1 MKRILLAHQTDF
13 AGWRAAARDALIASL
28 PPDALD
34 WRVEGDNDAPDLF
47 AAEAPASLAPP
58 PAAAPRVPRAFIGL
72 AETVI
77 LHRDPGRFALLYRL
91 LWAIQRQPRWLEDAS
106 HPDVHLDDQVAKAIR
121 RDIHKM
127 HAFVRFR
134 EVAGPD
140 GVPHF
145 IAWFEPDNFILE
157 AAAPFF
163 VRRFT
168 GMRWTILTPDRT
180 ASWDGAHLAF
190 AAGATREQAPTSD
203 RVETLWRAYY
213 ANIFNPARLK
223 LAAMTREMPR
233 RYWKNLPEADLIAPL
248 ARQAAARKDAMVAAA
263 PTAPPAFAA
272 AEARRRLLQAPAP
285 PGDHPRSLAEARE
298 AARGCRRCPLWES
311 ATQTVFGKGPEE
323 ARLML
328 VGEQPGDREDL
339 AGTPFVGPA
348 GQMLDRALEAAGIP
362 RRAVYVT
369 NAVKHF
375 KFEPRGKRRLHKTPE
390 APEIAACRGWLEI
403 ERALVRP
410 RLTVAL
416 GASAAQALLGR
427 RVTIGRERGR
437 PAALPD
443 GAALWI
449 TVHPAYLLRLPDEAA
464 RSRDYARFVEDLGGA
479 WTWLSA
485 SAGPWSADHALND

>member
-1 MKRILLAHQTDF
+1 LRRILLAHATDF
-13 AGWRAAARDALIASL
+13 LGWRQAAREALGARL

-34 WRVEGDNDAPDLF
+34 WRVEGEGETLDLF
-47 AAEAPASLAPP
+47 AEEPAKP
-58 PAAAPRVPRAFIGL
+58 PAAPDGVPPRVPRAFIGL

-91 LWAIQRQPRWLEDAS
+91 LWGIQAQPKLLEDAS
-106 HPDVHLDDQVAKAIR
+106 HPDVHLADQLAKAIR

-134 EVAGPD
+134 EVEAPD
-140 GVPHF
+140 GAPHF

-180 ASWDGAHLAF
+180 AAWDGERLTVT
-190 AAGATREQAPTSD
+190 AGATREQAPTSD

-233 RYWKNLPEADLIAPL
+233 RYWKNLPEAELIAPL
-248 ARQAAARKDAMVAAA
+248 ARQAAAREDAMVRAA

-272 AEARRRLLQAPAP
+272 AEARRRPAEPAP
-285 PGDHPRSLAEARE
+285 LAHDRPGSLAEARE
-298 AARGCRRCPLWES
+298 AARACRRCPLWEP
-311 ATQTVFGKGPEE
+311 ATQTVFGEGPEG

-339 AGTPFVGPA
+339 AGAAFVGPA
-348 GQMLDRALEAAGIP
+348 GRMLDRALEAAGIP
-362 RRAVYVT
+362 RREVYVT

-375 KFEPRGKRRLHKTPE
+375 KFEPRGKIRLHKTPE
-390 APEIAACRGWLEI
+390 APEIAACRWWLDI
-403 ERALVRP
+403 ERMLVRP

-427 RVTIGRERGR
+427 RVTIGQERGR
-437 PAALPD
+437 LQTLPD
-443 GAALWI
+443 DSALWI

-464 RSRDYARFVEDLGGA
+464 RTREYVRFVEDLSGA
-479 WTWLSA
+479 WA
-485 SAGPWSADHALND
+485 SLASSLN

>member
-1 MKRILLAHQTDF
+1 MKRIRLAGQTDF
-13 AGWRAAARDALIASL
+13 PGWRNAARQALLSGL
-28 PPDALD
+28 SPDGLD
-34 WRVEGDNDAPDLF
+34 WRVEGEDAPDLF
-47 AAEAPASLAPP
+47 LAEDAEPP
-58 PAAAPRVPRAFIGL
+58 PQAAGTLTPRVPRAFISL

-91 LWAIQRQPRWLEDAS
+91 LWGMQRQPRLLEDAS
-106 HPDVHLDDQVAKAIR
+106 HPDVHLAEQVAKAIR

-134 EVAGPD
+134 EVASPEGEA
-140 GVPHF
+140 HF
-145 IAWFEPDNFILE
+145 IAWFEPDNFIVE

-180 ASWDGAHLAF
+180 ASWDGEHLTF
-190 AAGATREQAPTSD
+190 AAGARQEQAPTSD
-203 RVETLWRAYY
+203 RLEVLWRAYY

-233 RYWKNLPEADLIAPL
+233 RYWKNLPEAELIGPL
-248 ARQAAARKDAMVAAA
+248 TEQAAAREDAMVKAA
-263 PTAPPAFAA
+263 PTEPTLFAA
-272 AEARRRLLQAPAP
+272 AEARRRTPAP
-285 PGDHPRSLAEARE
+285 VPVDNGERPQTLTEARD
-298 AARGCRRCPLWES
+298 AAAACRRCSLWEH
-311 ATQTVFGKGPEE
+311 ATQTVFGEGPEG
-323 ARLML
+323 AKLML

-339 AGTPFVGPA
+339 AGKPFVGPA
-348 GQMLDRALEAAGIP
+348 GAMLDRALAEAGIP
-362 RRAVYVT
+362 RPEVYVT

-375 KFEPRGKRRLHKTPE
+375 KFEPRGKFRLHKTPDT
-390 APEIAACRGWLEI
+390 PEILACRWWLET

-437 PAALPD
+437 PEELPQ
-443 GAALWI
+443 GGALWI
-449 TVHPAYLLRLPDEAA
+449 TVHPSYLLRLPDEAA
-464 RSRDYARFVEDLGGA
+464 KTREYGKFVADLAGA
-479 WTWLSA
+479 WNWLTA
-485 SAGPWSADHALND
+485 AG

>member
-1 MKRILLAHQTDF
+1 VNRIRLAHQTDF
-13 AGWRAAARDALIASL
+13 AGWRAAARQALLAGLS
-28 PPDALD
+28 PDALD
-34 WRVEGDNDAPDLF
+34 WRVEGDEAPDLF
-47 AAEAPASLAPP
+47 ATEAAATAAPAQAQAPK
-58 PAAAPRVPRAFIGL
+58 VPRAFIGL

-91 LWAIQRQPRWLEDAS
+91 LWGIQRQPKLLEDAS
-106 HPDVHLDDQVAKAIR
+106 HPDVHLADQVAKAIR

-134 EVAGPD
+134 EVTVED
-140 GVPHF
+140 GEAHF
-145 IAWFEPDNFILE
+145 IAWFEPDNFIVE

-180 ASWDGAHLAF
+180 ASWDGEHLTF
-190 AAGATREQAPTSD
+190 ASGASQEQAPTSD
-203 RVETLWRAYY
+203 RLEVLWRAYY

-233 RYWKNLPEADLIAPL
+233 RYWKNLPEAALIGPL
-248 ARQAAARKDAMVAAA
+248 TEQAAAREDAM
-263 PTAPPAFAA
+263 
-272 AEARRRLLQAPAP
+272 LS
-285 PGDHPRSLAEARE
+285 GDERPRSLAEART
-298 AARGCRRCPLWES
+298 AAADCRRCPLWEP
-311 ATQTVFGKGPEE
+311 ATQTVFGEGPAR

-339 AGTPFVGPA
+339 AGKPFVGPA
-348 GQMLDRALEAAGIP
+348 GAMLDRALAEAGIP
-362 RRAVYVT
+362 RAEVYVT

-375 KFEPRGKRRLHKTPE
+375 KFEPRGKFRLHKTPE
-390 APEIAACRGWLEI
+390 TAEITTCRWWLET

-410 RLTVAL
+410 DLTVAL

-437 PAALPD
+437 IAALPQ
-443 GAALWI
+443 GGALWI
-449 TVHPAYLLRLPDEAA
+449 TVHPSYLLRLPDEAA
-464 RSRDYARFVEDLGGA
+464 KVKEYAKFVADL
-479 WTWLSA
+479 A
-485 SAGPWSADHALND
+485 SAWAWLDAAR